1 MAHARGPLKPTESPV
16 FKERHFFAVGL
27 FILLVTAIGGYFV
40 IWLAVSKEPDDVR
53 RYSVEFQGSVR
64 GLTKGSQVRYK
75 GLKVGRV
82 YDIRLVPDNGDHIE
96 VLLDIRENT
105 PLRTTTVA
113 SVEMQGLTGLSFV
126 SLSPGKEPGEPLD
139 HSQPGPPKLQARE
152 SQFDKL
158 MEGAPALLEEVT
170 QVTRN
175 VNKLFSDDNVRHIS
189 SILAQAD
196 QAAAGLTPAL
206 DELTQLLKDTRQT
219 ITHLNATAQSLNRT
233 TQTLEPDIVAT
244 VENVEVTARNL
255 ARISEQLESMVSEN
269 RDGVTQFVNEALP
282 EFSLLI
288 SESRLAAQEIQEL
301 ADSLQRNPSQIIIP
315 ANVERLEIDP

>member
-1 MAHARGPLKPTESPV
+1 M
-16 FKERHFFAVGL
+16 FKERHYFAVGL
-27 FILLVTAIGGYFV
+27 FILLVIGIGGYFV
-40 IWLAVSKEPDDVR
+40 VWLAVAKEPDDVR
-53 RYSVEFQGSVR
+53 RYAVEFKGSVR

-105 PLRTTTVA
+105 PLRTTTEA

-126 SLSPGKEPGEPLD
+126 SLNPGEEPGEPLD

-158 MEGAPALLEEVT
+158 LEGAPALLEEVT

-175 VNKLFSDDNVRHIS
+175 VNKLFSDENVRHLS
-189 SILAQAD
+189 SVLAQAD

-206 DELTQLLKDTRQT
+206 SELTQLLKDTRQT
-219 ITHLNATAQSLNRT
+219 LTHLNATAETLNRT

-244 VENVEVTARNL
+244 VENAEVTARNL

-315 ANVERLEIDP
+315 SNVERMEIDP